1 MIVMPGPKQVDDAN
15 SEATS
20 LLKKLLILQLFGLGV
35 PQGDISKKLRM
46 SINTVNEFLR
56 GINKKIG

>member
-1 MIVMPGPKQVDDAN
+1 MPGPKQVDDAN

-56 GINKKIG
+56 GIKKKNG